1 MMRQV
6 SAQLPFNKDDVV
18 IQSSALSKTS
28 ALRAMNGR
36 KYILLYKLYT
46 YKRDIVG
53 CGGIIKYENQF
64 FRSEAYP

>member
-36 KYILLYKLYT
+36 KYILLYTVVIYCSLH
-46 YKRDIVG
+46 RDEFDTCKVR
-53 CGGIIKYENQF
+53 
-64 FRSEAYP
+64 RSTPAH

>member
-1 MMRQV
+1 MDTE
-6 SAQLPFNKDDVV
+6 SY
-18 IQSSALSKTS
+18 S
-28 ALRAMNGR
+28 
-36 KYILLYKLYT
+36 T